1 MRWNLSVTWE
11 DLYLICND
19 GGCFSWLATG
29 DNLLGDSLPECPQ
42 MKCPEAR
49 DMGEAGL
56 TRDLSGRSE
65 SLHSFSH
72 CHLRIP
78 SLGIPWWSSD

>member
-11 DLYLICND
+11 GLYLICND
-19 GGCFSWLATG
+19 GGCYSWLATG
-29 DNLLGDSLPECPQ
+29 DDLLGDSLPECPQ

-56 TRDLSGRSE
+56 TRALSGRSE
-65 SLHSFSH
+65 GLHSFSH
-72 CHLRIP
+72 CHLKIP
-78 SLGIPWWSSD
+78 SLGIPWRSSD